1 MTLIA
6 RTFLTGTLLF
16 LFGGCGRVPT
26 NGPNMQWRFEARPAG
41 GQIAVLPVLSLMRTH
56 QVSDQDYVGPI
67 PPWRLE
73 LRKQRISEMKR
84 VPEAVGLALPGALA
98 SNLPQDWSGQF
109 RVGTYPKALKSK
121 LTDHLSKNEP
131 LDSLLS
137 ELGRREDGVLTLVSW
152 VEGTHISPITAEAA
166 PGEVVESDVGPVAVN
181 LFEESYRIRAT
192 VGLALIASDGE
203 VILRYRDDF
212 ESILG
217 AQRNPMRV
225 GRDLA
230 LGLAQEIIK
239 MWPSDPRLKEHAS

>member
-1 MTLIA
+1 MTIPH
-6 RTFLTGTLLF
+6 TFISSTLLF
-16 LFGGCGRVPT
+16 VLMACGR
-26 NGPNMQWRFEARPAG
+26 GPIEPPNLQWRFEARPAAG
-41 GQIAVLPVLSLMRTH
+41 HIAVLPVLSLMRVGD
-56 QVSDQDYVGPI
+56 VSTQDYVGPI

-73 LRKQRISEMKR
+73 LRKQRIHEIQR

-98 SNLPQDWSGQF
+98 SNLPKDWNGQF
-109 RVGTYPKALKSK
+109 RVGTYPKVLKAK

-137 ELGRREDGVLTLVSW
+137 ELGLREDGVLTLVSW
-152 VEGTHISPITAEAA
+152 VEDATISPITTEAA
-166 PGEVVESDVGPVAVN
+166 PGEMVESEVGPIAVN

-192 VGLALIASDGE
+192 VGLALIASDGQ

-230 LGLAQEIIK
+230 LGLAQEIVK